1 MSTVIASN
9 DKRRQWSEQV
19 LTKFTETKKEIE
31 PDMWVFFWVALPFS
45 QTWVQSESQDHRSA
59 PQSQCRSRPI
69 SVFATRS
76 NLLEDVYFSEK
87 VDEIRRQK
95 T

>member
-59 PQSQCRSRPI
+59 PQSRCSSRSGPA
-69 SVFATRS
+69 VVKKS
-76 NLLEDVYFSEK
+76 NLFIKQTWYYK
-87 VDEIRRQK
+87 Y
-95 T
+95 

>member
-59 PQSQCRSRPI
+59 PQSR
-69 SVFATRS
+69 RS
-76 NLLEDVYFSEK
+76 NRFGPAVAKQSNLSSNKHGNKY
-87 VDEIRRQK
+87 
-95 T
+95 

>member
-1 MSTVIASN
+1 MSTVLAST

-31 PDMWVFFWVALPFS
+31 PDMWVFFWVALPLS

-59 PQSQCRSRPI
+59 PQSRCSSRSGPA
-69 SVFATRS
+69 VVKQS
-76 NLLEDVYFSEK
+76 NLFIKQTWDYNYQ
-87 VDEIRRQK
+87 RA
-95 T
+95 